1 MIVVHQKKKHLLE
14 FKEEKAVTNLPDVKI
29 YQNYITQESLDVKG
43 KNILIYQK
51 YIYSK
56 NLKK

>member
-1 MIVVHQKKKHLLE
+1 M
-14 FKEEKAVTNLPDVKI
+14 TNLPDVKI

-43 KNILIYQK
+43 KKDLNIPEIH
-51 YIYSK
+51 YSK

>member
-1 MIVVHQKKKHLLE
+1 M
-14 FKEEKAVTNLPDVKI
+14 TNLLDVKI
-29 YQNYITQESLDVKG
+29 YENYITQESLDVKG
-43 KNILIYQK
+43 KKILIYQK